1 MKILAIRLKNLASLA
16 GEHSID
22 FTREPLAS
30 AGLFAITGPTGAGK
44 STLLDA
50 LCLAL
55 FGSTPRMKEAA
66 RQKSSKVPDGDEELS
81 SGDERTLLRRGCG
94 QGYAEV
100 DFIGIDQRRYRARW
114 ETNRARERADGRLQ
128 PSRQSLLELE
138 SGTLL
143 ASGRKGEFKEL
154 LESRLGL
161 TLEQFTRAVLLAQ
174 SEFSAFLKA
183 SDDQRSTLLEKLTDT
198 GLYSQL
204 GQAAFDKAK
213 QASEDYKALLQQ
225 AGTLQ
230 PLDDEA
236 RQALQQTLEQDNQRL
251 KTLQQQQR
259 QLERQ
264 QQWLQELE
272 RLQQEASQADATA
285 QALDDER
292 RQLLGLRDQVARVER
307 LAPQRHRFLRL
318 QELTTLLQDERLQ
331 LERRQLEQQHLQQQC
346 ETLDNQRQQAQ
357 ANLGQAEQR
366 QHAAEPRL
374 AGARAAEQR
383 LQHLDNRLQ
392 EARAAA
398 QQADQHYLASDDECK
413 RLERERQQLD
423 EQARALDALLQEN
436 TALQPL
442 ASAWAG
448 YLPRLRQ
455 CAQVTDR
462 LLGAEQA
469 LPGIARQAERDAK
482 ALAEVQQALLE
493 LQRQIGTESAS
504 NRTAQLEQRLQQ
516 ERRQL
521 AISQQL
527 QRLWQQQQ
535 ELRQHQARRFEQQR
549 QQQDALLQVQHDG
562 QLARQQRDAAEQTRN
577 TILALLERQRLARS
591 SEVENLR
598 ANLQPGEACPVCGS
612 QEHPWHD
619 PSALLAAFE
628 RQDASEAE
636 QANRALQALE
646 LRLQEL
652 RDRHTELRTRIEQDG
667 QALQEIDANL
677 ARLDE
682 QLHALP
688 PYAQLLAQP
697 SAQQADWL
705 ERQLQQLTATIE
717 QAEQEQ
723 RRLLELQQRIEG
735 LQSQRQALQ
744 QQAEQSAR
752 QLQRQTEDIE
762 RDSAWLEAEMQ
773 ALKPL
778 LPAPIAQ
785 GWRDAPAAQLDELE
799 KQLDAYLQNLQ
810 RQGQLN
816 ERQRQSRQA
825 LELQR
830 NEQQYRQEQ
839 RQNSARDLQDCL
851 QQQQAEQRQL
861 QELLD
866 GRSDTQSWQQALRQD
881 IDTARAAL
889 EENQREANTA
899 RIALIRLDEE
909 NQAHARRLQELQA
922 EHERLDE
929 RLRQWRSQEELLD
942 EANLARLLA
951 HDDAWLRESRERLQQ
966 HERDHTEAHAR
977 QQERQSRLHQ
987 HRQRQPQETSA
998 ETLQQVMAECH
1009 QGLEQQEQRCNHSR
1023 AALIEDDRRRA
1034 QRSALER
1041 QITQAEAENQRWG
1054 RIASLIGSS
1063 DGAAFRRIAQA
1074 YNLDLL
1080 VQHSNVQLRQLARRY
1095 RLKRGGSPLGLLVV
1109 DTEMGDE
1116 LRSVHSLSGGETF
1129 LVSLALALGLASMAS
1144 NRLRIES
1151 LFIDEGFGSLD
1162 AESLQIAMDALDA
1175 LQAQGRKVAVISHV
1189 QEMHERI
1196 PVQIQV
1202 LREGNGQSRIE
1213 VVG

>member
-22 FTREPLAS
+22 FTQEPLAS

-55 FGSTPRMKEAA
+55 FGSTPRMKDAA

-128 PSRQSLLELE
+128 PSRQSLLDLE

-174 SEFSAFLKA
+174 SEFSTFLKA

-204 GQAAFDKAK
+204 GQAAYEKAK
-213 QASEDYKALLQQ
+213 QASEDYKALQQQ

-236 RQALQQTLEQDNQRL
+236 RQALQQTLEQDNQQL
-251 KTLQQQQR
+251 KAQQQR
-259 QLERQ
+259 LRQLEAQ
-264 QQWLQELE
+264 QQWLGELE
-272 RLQQEASQADATA
+272 RLQQESSQADAA
-285 QALDDER
+285 VQALDDEHLH
-292 RQLLGLRDQVARVER
+292 LLGLREQVAQVER
-307 LAPQRHRFLRL
+307 LAPQRHRFLRA
-318 QELTTLLQDERLQ
+318 QELSARLQSERLKQ
-331 LERRQLEQQHLQQQC
+331 ERQHAEQQRVQQQC
-346 ETLDNQRQQAQ
+346 ETLDSQHQQAQ
-357 ANLGQAEQR
+357 THLSQAEQA
-366 QHAAEPRL
+366 QLAAEPLL
-374 AGARAAEQR
+374 ASARAAEQR
-383 LQHLDNRLQ
+383 LQHLDNRLL
-392 EARAAA
+392 EVRNAA
-398 QQADQHYLASDDECK
+398 QQAEQHCLASDAACK
-413 RLERERQQLD
+413 RLEQEQQQLD
-423 EQARALDALLQEN
+423 DQRQALDALLQKDA
-436 TALQPL
+436 ALQPL
-442 ASAWAG
+442 ASAWVG

-455 CAQVTDR
+455 CAQVSEQLRD
-462 LLGAEQA
+462 AEQT
-469 LPGIARQAERDAK
+469 LPAISSQAERDAQ
-482 ALAEVQQALLE
+482 ALDEVQRALLD
-493 LQRQIGTESAS
+493 LQRQVGTESTSAHA
-504 NRTAQLEQRLQQ
+504 AQLDQRLQQ
-516 ERRQL
+516 ERQQL
-521 AISQQL
+521 VASQQL

-535 ELRQHQARRFEQQR
+535 ELQQQQARRLEQQR
-549 QQQDALLQVQHDG
+549 QQQVALQTVQQDG
-562 QLARQQRDAAEQTRN
+562 QLTRQQRDAAAQTRDAVQ
-577 TILALLERQRLARS
+577 ALLERQRLARK

-598 ANLQPGEACPVCGS
+598 ANLCPGEACPVCGS

-619 PSALLAAFE
+619 PTALLTALG

-636 QANRALQALE
+636 QANQALQVLE
-646 LRLQEL
+646 QQLQTL

-667 QALQEIDANL
+667 QALEEIDANL
-677 ARLDE
+677 ARLDA
-682 QLHALP
+682 QLNALP
-688 PYAQLLAQP
+688 LHAQLLAQAAP
-697 SAQQADWL
+697 ERADWL
-705 ERQLQQLTATIE
+705 TQQLQRLTASIE

-723 RRLLELQQRIEG
+723 QRLREVQQQIEG
-735 LQSQRQALQ
+735 LQAQRQTLQ

-752 QLQRQTEDIE
+752 QWQRHTENIE
-762 RDSAWLEAEMQ
+762 RDRTWLDTEMQ
-773 ALKPL
+773 ALGPL
-778 LPAPIAQ
+778 LPGDIAQ
-785 GWRDAPAAQLDELE
+785 GWREAPTARLAQLE
-799 KQLDAYLQNLQ
+799 QQVDAYLQNLQ
-810 RQGQLN
+810 RQQQLH
-816 ERQRQSRQA
+816 ERQRQSHQA

-830 NEQQYRQEQ
+830 NERHYRDEQ
-839 RQNSARDLQDCL
+839 RQHSARDLQDCL
-851 QQQQAEQRQL
+851 QQQQTEQQQL
-861 QELLD
+861 QALLD
-866 GRSDTQSWQQALRQD
+866 GRLDTQSWQQALRQA
-881 IDTARAAL
+881 IDMARVAL
-889 EENQREANTA
+889 ADNERQANAA

-909 NQAHARRLQELQA
+909 NQAHARRLHEWQA
-922 EHERLDE
+922 EHA
-929 RLRQWRSQEELLD
+929 LLD
-942 EANLARLLA
+942 EQLSQWRNQAALLDDDNLASLLA
-951 HDDAWLRESRERLQQ
+951 HDDTWLGDSRERLQQ
-966 HERDHTEAHAR
+966 HERARTEARAR
-977 QQERQSRLHQ
+977 QQERQSRLRE
-987 HRQRQPQETSA
+987 HRQRQPQDLST
-998 ETLQQVMAECH
+998 ETLQEAMSACQQA
-1009 QGLEQQEQRCNHSR
+1009 LEQQEQRCTHSR
-1023 AALIEDDRRRA
+1023 AALIEDDRRRD
-1034 QRSALER
+1034 QCSALE
-1041 QITQAEAENQRWG
+1041 QQLGQAEAENQRWG

-1202 LREGNGQSRIE
+1202 QRQGNGQSRIE